1 MIKPSKAI
9 SKLDKLYIPSSPIRS
24 MGLSDY
30 LKYYNLERYLFEEVT
45 KKFKEEGQLGAFD
58 FFCIVMWKANR
69 AKKPTE

>member
-1 MIKPSKAI
+1 
-9 SKLDKLYIPSSPIRS
+9 